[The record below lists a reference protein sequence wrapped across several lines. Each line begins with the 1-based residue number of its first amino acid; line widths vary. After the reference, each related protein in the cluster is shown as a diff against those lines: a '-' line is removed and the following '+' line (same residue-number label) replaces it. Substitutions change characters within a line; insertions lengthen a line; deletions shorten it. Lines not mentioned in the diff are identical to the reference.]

1 MLLWFVDG
9 SDPGLCVTSGV
20 PLAVVEFGRRC
31 KCAFVLQE
39 EAHEVAGETIDV
51 ELFNA
56 LLTRQGG
63 ELVGRF

>member
-20 PLAVVEFGRRC
+20 PPAVVEFGRRR
-31 KCAFVLQE
+31 KCAFVLQD
-39 EAHEVAGETIDV
+39 EAHEVAGETIDAQ
-51 ELFNA
+51 LFNA

-63 ELVGRF
+63 EVVGKF